1 MTLTSFRVC
10 LNDKGWILVF
20 GRKDPQLVMNKES
33 GGSSFRYLISKCSP
47 CHCDLMIAI
56 DNNRWTGD
64 VCIKCPLL
72 KRPVGIGGV
81 RCGY

>member
-1 MTLTSFRVC
+1 
-10 LNDKGWILVF
+10 
-20 GRKDPQLVMNKES
+20 MNKES

-47 CHCDLMIAI
+47 CHCDLMIVT

-72 KRPVGIGGV
+72 KRHVGIGEM